1 MFNTGGASLDLK
13 LAVDDERTVFLEAM
27 EESLRPLMRAAFA
40 YGVSYQDLLEV
51 VRALYIYAIRERFSA
66 QGRPTSDA
74 RLGMMTGV
82 NRTEVAKLV
91 ADREEKEAERIKAA
105 KRFDQLTQLLGKWH
119 DDPRFSTP
127 YGAPLDLSLKP
138 EGSFRTFDELIASSG
153 TELDRET
160 AIAALRATGCVE
172 LHANKFL
179 RCTTRSFH
187 PGGKDLS
194 RISRLGRIGAA
205 MHSNFVHNLL
215 RDESEPSFFERTMVA
230 DFPIS
235 EAGRNLMLSHLRV
248 DGEDFIDSLDKWVVT
263 KGIDY
268 MDKEGRRYGV
278 TAFFFEDTAKEADQ
292 YSRPQIQAVLNSAG
306 GAN

>member
-1 MFNTGGASLDLK
+1 MDLK

-27 EESLRPLMRAAFA
+27 EESLRPLMRAAFV

-51 VRALYIYAIRERFSA
+51 IRALYIYAVRERFVA
-66 QGRPTSDA
+66 QGQPANEA
-74 RLGMMTGV
+74 RLGMMAGV
-82 NRTEVAKLV
+82 NRTEVAKLI
-91 ADREEKEAERIKAA
+91 ADREEKEEQRARAA

-127 YGAPLDLSLKP
+127 YGAPLDLSLRP
-138 EGSFRTFDELIASSG
+138 EGSFRLFDDLIAASG

-179 RCTTRSFH
+179 RCTTRSFL
-187 PGGKDLS
+187 PAGKDLS
-194 RISRLGRIGAA
+194 RIARLGRIGAA

-235 EAGRNLMLSHLRV
+235 DVGRNLMLGHLRV

-263 KGIDY
+263 KAIEHID
-268 MDKEGRRYGV
+268 DGGHRYGV
-278 TAFFFEDTAKEADQ
+278 TTFFFEDTAKPSDL

-306 GAN
+306 ATN